1 MAKKQVF
8 RLLMVLIL
16 MVTAGLSYYF
26 YERSMQTP
34 DPGGAGPG
42 SAVVY
47 PEPRLV
53 DLISLLSAEKPRL
66 VFSDLVNVSWDYVCF
81 VSPYYDVARDPKLTG
96 VSIPWVDND
105 SLQTIVLVEE
115 GRHELYKVSRGRVVA
130 FELAGLDEGEACYDS
145 TAVMIEHVEGD
156 RPMKLRVI
164 PRE

>member
-8 RLLMVLIL
+8 RLLMILIL

-26 YERSMQTP
+26 YERSRETP
-34 DPGGAGPG
+34 ALSDAGPG

-66 VFSDLVNVSWDYVCF
+66 VFSDLVSVSWDYVCF
-81 VSPYYDVARDPKLTG
+81 VSPYYDVGRDPKLAG

-105 SLQTIVLVEE
+105 SLQTIVLVED
-115 GRHELYKVSRGRVVA
+115 GKHELYKVSRGRVVA

-145 TAVMIEHVEGD
+145 TAVVIEHVEGD
-156 RPMKLRVI
+156 RPMKLRVV